1 MKPVIVVHGGAG
13 AWRPERETGLRRGV
27 EEAAL
32 AGYQLLSRGEA
43 ALEAVVRAVEVL
55 EDNPEF
61 NAGKGAVPRA
71 DGLYRLDAAVFDA
84 TTLLYGAV
92 AAVPGVKNPVRLARA
107 VADSENVFLVGEGAL
122 ALARERS
129 LVLVGPEYFVPKTTS
144 GGDTVGAVALDSLGN
159 LAVAA
164 STGGI
169 RGKSSGRVGD
179 TPLLGAGIFAEA
191 GLGAAAATG
200 TGEAL
205 ARALVSAR
213 AVARLAGYS
222 PAHAGELALAQ
233 VARAGG
239 EGGLIILSWRGEFAV
254 VKTTLAMA
262 WAAAGEA
269 GIASGYP

>member
-1 MKPVIVVHGGAG
+1 MKPVIVVHGGA
-13 AWRPERETGLRRGV
+13 
-27 EEAAL
+27 EAAL

-71 DGLYRLDAAVFDA
+71 DGLYQLDAAVFDA

-92 AAVPGVKNPVRLARA
+92 AAVPGVKNPVRA
-107 VADSENVFLVGEGAL
+107 VADSENVFLVGESAL
-122 ALARERS
+122 ALAQERG
-129 LVLVGPEYFVPKTTS
+129 LVLVSPEYFVPKTTS

-169 RGKSSGRVGD
+169 RGKPSGRVGD

-191 GLGAAAATG
+191 GMGAVAATG

-213 AVARLAGYS
+213 AVAALAGYS

-233 VARAGG
+233 VSRAGG
-239 EGGLIILSWRGEFAV
+239 EGGLIILNWRGEFAA
-254 VKTTLAMA
+254 VKTAPAMA

>member
-1 MKPVIVVHGGAG
+1 VKPVIVVHGGAG
-13 AWRPERETGLRRGV
+13 AWRPERETELRRGV
-27 EEAAL
+27 EEAAR
-32 AGYQLLSRGEA
+32 AGYELLSRGEA

-71 DGLYRLDAAVFDA
+71 DGICQLDASVFDA
-84 TTLLYGAV
+84 TTLRYGAV

-107 VADSENVFLVGEGAL
+107 VVDSENVFLVGEGAL

-129 LVLVGPEYFVPKTTS
+129 LALVGPEYFAKTPS
-144 GGDTVGAVALDSLGN
+144 GGDTGGAVAFDSLGN

-169 RGKSSGRVGD
+169 RGKPSGRVGD

-200 TGEAL
+200 VGEAL

-213 AVARLAGYS
+213 AVAGLPGYS

-233 VARAGG
+233 VTRASG
-239 EGGLIILSWRGEFAV
+239 EGGLIILNWRGEFAA
-254 VKTTLAMA
+254 VKTAQAIA

-269 GIASGYP
+269 GIVSGYP